1 MQVQVREMKY
11 EGTLGVHVTKS
22 EDTPV
27 FDVFFAPNADGDACN
42 SRRFR
47 ALDELGAFL
56 EFLDIQE
63 EVVEKALEEVK
74 AGNSASISNVTLS
87 DEVILMQGLD
97 SRVTMNRRVN

>member
-1 MQVQVREMKY
+1 MEQEARAMKY
-11 EGTLGVHVTKS
+11 EGTIGVHVTCS

-56 EFLDIQE
+56 EFLDVRQE
-63 EVVEKALEEVK
+63 LVEQALEEIR
-74 AGNSASISNVTLS
+74 AGHSASISNVTLS
-87 DEVILMQGLD
+87 DEVIFMQGLD
-97 SRVTMNRRVN
+97 SRVTMNRRIN

>member
-1 MQVQVREMKY
+1 MQAREMKY
-11 EGTLGVHVTKS
+11 EGTIGVHVTRS

-56 EFLDIQE
+56 EFLDVRE
-63 EVVEKALEEVK
+63 DLVEQALEEVR
-74 AGNSASISNVTLS
+74 AGHSASISNVTLS